1 LTQRGFPV
9 ALTCG
14 LPATAQAISGNATV
28 VPAEG
33 FGYVVL
39 FPGDAAPSASTI
51 NYRPGQVRANNVAIG
66 VTPTGSLSIGCGAQ
80 SGRVDVI
87 VDVNGYFE

>member
-1 LTQRGFPV
+1 
-9 ALTCG
+9 
-14 LPATAQAISGNATV
+14 LPATARAISGNATV
-28 VPAEG
+28 VAAEG
-33 FGYVVL
+33 FGYIVL
-39 FPGDAAPSASTI
+39 FPGDAAPFTSTI
-51 NYRPGQVRANNVAIG
+51 NYRAGQVRANNVVVG